1 MGSVNQLGGLFVNGR
16 PLPLDTRQQIVQL
29 AVSGMRPCDIS
40 RSLKVSNGCVSKIL
54 GRYYRTGVLE
64 PKGIGGSKP
73 RLATPPVVARI
84 AQLKGEC
91 PALFAWEIQRQLCA
105 EGLCTQDKTPSVSS
119 INRVLRALQ
128 EDQGLPWAQPRSTA
142 VLAPAPPTPQSGFE
156 APRGPHPGT
165 GHRNR
170 TIFSPGQAE
179 ALEKEFQRGQYPDSV
194 ARGKLAAATSLPEDT
209 VRVWFSNRRAKWRRQ
224 EKLKWEM
231 QLPGASQGLTVPKV
245 SPGIVSAQSPGSV
258 PTAALPAL
266 EPLGPPCCQLC
277 WATAPDRFLSDP
289 QSQARLKP
297 CWGYLPPQPSSQDS
311 VLLRCPCPPSPVL
324 VPLRPCP
331 GLAPCYYKA
340 WEEARGPKW
349 EGDG

>member
-1 MGSVNQLGGLFVNGR
+1 MQQDGISSVNQLGGLFVNGR
-16 PLPLDTRQQIVQL
+16 PLPLDTRQQIVRL

-54 GRYYRTGVLE
+54 ARYYRTGVLE

-128 EDQGLPWAQPRSTA
+128 EDHRLPWAQLR
-142 VLAPAPPTPQSGFE
+142 TPDVVTPIPHTPHSGCE
-156 APRGPHPGT
+156 VPRGPHPGT

-231 QLPGASQGLTVPKV
+231 QIPGASHVPTVPNA
-245 SPGIVSAQSPGSV
+245 SPGIISAQQLPGSV
-258 PTAALPAL
+258 PSAVLPTL
-266 EPLGPPCCQLC
+266 ESLGPSCYQLC
-277 WATAPDRFLSDP
+277 WGTAPDRCLSDNSP
-289 QSQARLKP
+289 QASLKP
-297 CWGYLPPQPSSQDS
+297 CCGKNPQARPHPCGVWGRLTP
-311 VLLRCPCPPSPVL
+311 
-324 VPLRPCP
+324 
-331 GLAPCYYKA
+331 
-340 WEEARGPKW
+340 
-349 EGDG
+349 

>member
-1 MGSVNQLGGLFVNGR
+1 MQQDGFSNMNQLGGFFVNGR
-16 PLPLDTRQQIVQL
+16 PLPLDTRQQIVRL

-84 AQLKGEC
+84 TQLKGEC
-91 PALFAWEIQRQLCA
+91 PTLFAWEIQRQLCA

-128 EDQGLPWAQPRSTA
+128 EDQGLPQAQLQSPA
-142 VLAPAPPTPQSGFE
+142 VLAPVRPVPYRGSE

-231 QLPGASQGLTVPKV
+231 QLPGAFQGLTAPRV
-245 SPGIVSAQSPGSV
+245 SPGIVSAQKSAGSV
-258 PTAALPAL
+258 PAAALPAR
-266 EPLGPPCCQLC
+266 EPLSSSCYQLC
-277 WATAPDRFLSDP
+277 WATALDKCLSGTPP
-289 QSQARLKP
+289 QACLKP
-297 CWGYLPPQPSSQDS
+297 YWDGHSFIFPVISPPCVD
-311 VLLRCPCPPSPVL
+311 LAWPCLAVPPVHHL
-324 VPLRPCP
+324 IGRA
-331 GLAPCYYKA
+331 G
-340 WEEARGPKW
+340 EATSTHFSHWP
-349 EGDG
+349 